1 MRQMIKLAVEDDVKE
16 MVKLGAEDDVK
27 EIVNVGED
35 DVKELVNLG
44 EDVVA
49 LDQPRSL
56 GEIPEIHLPRLH
68 W

>member
-1 MRQMIKLAVEDDVKE
+1 MRQMIKLAGEDDVKE
-16 MVKLGAEDDVK
+16 MVKLGAEDDVN

-35 DVKELVNLG
+35 DVKEIVNLG
-44 EDVVA
+44 EDMVA
-49 LDQPRSL
+49 LDQPRTM

>member
-1 MRQMIKLAVEDDVKE
+1 MKQMIKFAGEDDVNK
-16 MVKLGAEDDVK
+16 MVKLRGEDDVK
-27 EIVNVGED
+27 EI
-35 DVKELVNLG
+35 VNLG

-49 LDQPRSL
+49 LDQPRTL

>member
-16 MVKLGAEDDVK
+16 MVKL
-27 EIVNVGED
+27 GED

-56 GEIPEIHLPRLH
+56 VEIPEIHLPRLH

>member
-1 MRQMIKLAVEDDVKE
+1 MRYMIKLAGEDDVKE
-16 MVKLGAEDDVK
+16 MVKLRGEDDVK
-27 EIVNVGED
+27 EIVNLGEND
-35 DVKELVNLG
+35 IKEIVNLG

>member
-1 MRQMIKLAVEDDVKE
+1 MRQMIKLTGEDDVKE
-16 MVKLGAEDDVK
+16 MVKLGA
-27 EIVNVGED
+27 ED